1 MPLPQNQLEDI
12 THTIQLAVAPVF
24 LLTAIGT
31 TLSVLAGR
39 LARVVDRARKLES
52 VFHTAGKEEQ
62 ARSLRELGVLSD
74 RAGMINRALTAG
86 VGSALSV
93 CLLITVA
100 FFGYLTQVNLGQLVA
115 VLFIFAMALF
125 MFALVNFLREIFWS
139 LRSLRIGLTTVEHP
153 PEETPVEAQATRA
166 PAQKE

>member
-52 VFHTAGKEEQ
+52 VFHTVGREDQ
-62 ARSLRELGVLSD
+62 ARSLGELEVLKD

-86 VGSALSV
+86 VGSALFV

-100 FFGYLTQVNLGQLVA
+100 FFGYLMQVNLGQLVA
-115 VLFIFAMALF
+115 VLFILAMALL
-125 MFALVNFLREIFWS
+125 MFALVNFLREVFES
-139 LRSLRIGLTTVEHP
+139 LRSLQIGMTTVEQP
-153 PEETPVEAQATRA
+153 DPAPAP
-166 PAQKE
+166 PAQKV

>member
-39 LARVVDRARKLES
+39 LARVVDRARRLEA
-52 VFHTAGKEEQ
+52 VFHTLGKEDQE
-62 ARSLRELGVLSD
+62 RSLRELGVLAE
-74 RAGMINRALTAG
+74 RAGRINRALTAG

-100 FFGYLTQVNLGQLVA
+100 FLGYLMQVNLGQLVA
-115 VLFIFAMALF
+115 VLFILAMALL
-125 MFALVNFLREIFWS
+125 MFALVNFLGEVFGS
-139 LRSLRIGLTTVEHP
+139 LRSLRIGMTIVEHRPEPAPAVATP
-153 PEETPVEAQATRA
+153 P
-166 PAQKE
+166 PAQKG

>member
-31 TLSVLAGR
+31 TLSVLATR
-39 LARVVDRARKLES
+39 LARVVDRARALEA
-52 VFHTAGKEEQ
+52 VFHTVGKEDQE
-62 ARSLRELGVLSD
+62 RSLRELGVLKH

-86 VGSALSV
+86 VGSALCV

-100 FFGYLTQVNLGQLVA
+100 FFGYLMQVNLGQLVA

-125 MFALVNFLREIFWS
+125 MFALVNFLREIFGS
-139 LRSLRIGLTTVEHP
+139 LRSLRIGMTTVEHP
-153 PEETPVEAQATRA
+153 PERAQAA
-166 PAQKE
+166 AAPPAQKV

>member
-39 LARVVDRARKLES
+39 LARVVDRARRLEAG
-52 VFHTAGKEEQ
+52 FHTVGKEDQE
-62 ARSLRELGVLSD
+62 RSLRELGVLEG
-74 RAGMINRALTAG
+74 RAGMINYALTAG
-86 VGSALSV
+86 VGSALCV

-125 MFALVNFLREIFWS
+125 MFALVNFLREIFGS
-139 LRSLRIGLTTVEHP
+139 LRSLRIGMTTVVHP
-153 PEETPVEAQATRA
+153 PGAAAAEAPP
-166 PAQKE
+166 PARQP

>member
-1 MPLPQNQLEDI
+1 MPLPTNQLEDI

-39 LARVVDRARKLES
+39 LARLVDRARVLENH
-52 VFHTAGKEEQ
+52 FHTVGKEDQ
-62 ARSLRELGVLSD
+62 DRSLRELSVLKD
-74 RAGMINRALTAG
+74 RAHMINLALTAG
-86 VGSALSV
+86 VGSALAV

-100 FFGYLTQVNLGQLVA
+100 FFGYLTQSNLGQLVA

-125 MFALVNFLREIFWS
+125 MFALVNFLREIFGS
-139 LRSLRIGLTTVEHP
+139 LLSLRIGMTTVEHP
-153 PEETPVEAQATRA
+153 PEQAPA
-166 PAQKE
+166 APAPSPAQKV